1 MKVEKIKQSITV
13 EVTMKSKKVWILFV
27 LIIIALLGTGYY
39 LRADIAGLLGQ
50 GSGATAS
57 AQGPGGSIDLANIT
71 TTAIRPASEAGQVSA
86 AGNIELS
93 SQRPV
98 VLQADGIVTQVAVE
112 VGDVVAADDLLVALD
127 TTDLERAEKQAEL
140 NLSSAQVQ
148 LAELLEA
155 ADPAEIASARA
166 SLASAQQ
173 NLAEVQAGPSAA
185 ELAAAEASLAAAQAS
200 YQELEAGPSEAELT
214 ELSADLEKTMID
226 LQQAQWDYDQVSWRG
241 DVAASSQA
249 AALQQATIDYE
260 AAKAAYEIAVEPA
273 SEADLQDALSA
284 IQSAQDQLDT
294 LRAQPTPGDLA
305 EAEAEVASAQ
315 AQLDELTNGPSEA
328 ERQAAE
334 ISVEQARL
342 DLEEAQA
349 NLAQAQ
355 LRAPMAGT
363 TLSVDVEVGE
373 QVTAGTSAV
382 TLADLN
388 GLELTVNVAEVDIGK
403 IHLDQ
408 AAEITVD
415 ALPDEVFKGV
425 VARIAP
431 SSESE
436 SGVVNYPVTIQLSDT
451 DLSGVRP
458 GMTAVADLLGEE
470 AADSWLVPTSAL
482 QERAGETVV
491 MILRD
496 GQPTAITVTTQG
508 SEGEWTVV
516 QSADLKEGD
525 QAIGAV
531 SSFLDQDSGSTGF
544 GPGGGGMMP
553 PPQ

>member
-13 EVTMKSKKVWILFV
+13 EVTMKSKKVRILFV
-27 LIIIALLGTGYY
+27 LIIIALLGAGYY
-39 LRADIAGLLGQ
+39 WRADIAGLLGQ
-50 GSGATAS
+50 GSGATAN
-57 AQGPGGSIDLANIT
+57 AQGPGGSIDPANVT
-71 TTAIRPASEAGQVSA
+71 TTAIRPASEADQVSA

-112 VGDVVAADDLLVALD
+112 VGDEVAADDLLVALD
-127 TTDLERAEKQAEL
+127 TADLERAVKQAEL
-140 NLSSAQVQ
+140 NLASAQAQ
-148 LAELLEA
+148 LDELLEA

-173 NLAEVQAGPSAA
+173 DLAEIQAGPSEA
-185 ELAAAEASLAAAQAS
+185 ELAAAEATLAAAQAS
-200 YQELEAGPSEAELT
+200 YQELQAGPSEAELT
-214 ELSADLEKTMID
+214 QLSADLEKTMID
-226 LQQAQWDYDQVSWRG
+226 LQQAQWDYNKVSYQG
-241 DVAASSQA
+241 EGASSQA

-260 AAKAAYEIAVEPA
+260 AAKAAYEIAVAPA
-273 SEADLQDALSA
+273 SESDLQDALSA

-294 LRAQPTPGDLA
+294 LRAQPTQADLA
-305 EAEAEVASAQ
+305 EAEAQVASAQ
-315 AQLDELTNGPSEA
+315 AQLDELTNGASDA
-328 ERQAAE
+328 ERRAAE

-342 DLEEAQA
+342 DLEEAQT

-363 TLSVDVEVGE
+363 VLSVDVAVGE

-415 ALPDEVFKGV
+415 ALPDEVFNGV

-436 SGVVNYPVTIQLSDT
+436 SGVVNYPVTIQLTDA
-451 DLSGVRP
+451 DLSGIRP

-470 AADSWLVPTSAL
+470 TADSWLVPTSAL
-482 QERAGETVV
+482 QEREGQTVV

-496 GQPTAITVTTQG
+496 DQPTAIPVTPQG

-516 QSADLKEGD
+516 QSPDLKEGD

-531 SSFLDQDSGSTGF
+531 SSFLGQDSGSTGF